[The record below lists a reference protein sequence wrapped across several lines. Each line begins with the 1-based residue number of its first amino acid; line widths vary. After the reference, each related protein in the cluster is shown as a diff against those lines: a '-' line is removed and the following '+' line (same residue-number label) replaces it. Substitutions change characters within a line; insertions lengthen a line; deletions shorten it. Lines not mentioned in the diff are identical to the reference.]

1 MAQLTRS
8 EALKK
13 IQRYCAYQE
22 RSHQDVKEKLFKIGA
37 PPPEIDDIV
46 SELIVEGYLNEQR
59 YAKAFA
65 GGKFRIKKWGKLKI
79 IHALEQKGVSKN
91 CVRVAL
97 KEIDGDDYQ
106 KTLEEILGEKG
117 GHIEEKNLYV
127 KRDKLSQFAIQKGY
141 EPELVWEVLKKLFPD
156 RK

>member
-1 MAQLTRS
+1 MAQLTRA

-22 RSHQDVKEKLFKIGA
+22 RSHQDVKEKLYTIGA

-46 SELIVEGYLNEQR
+46 SELIVDGYLNEER

-79 IHALEQKGVSKN
+79 VHALEQKGVSKN
-91 CVRVAL
+91 CVRIAL
-97 KEIDGDDYQ
+97 KEIDSDDYQ
-106 KTLEEILGEKG
+106 KTLDQMLESKG
-117 GHIEEKNLYV
+117 RQIEEVNLYV

-141 EPELVWEVLKKLFPD
+141 EPELVWEALRRLLPD